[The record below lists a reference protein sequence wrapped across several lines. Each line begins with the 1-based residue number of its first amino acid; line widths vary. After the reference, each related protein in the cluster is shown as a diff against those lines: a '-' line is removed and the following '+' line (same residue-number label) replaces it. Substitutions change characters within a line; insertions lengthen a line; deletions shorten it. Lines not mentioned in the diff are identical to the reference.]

1 MKDLTEQDFLSGKV
15 NLHIHTNYSDG
26 KADFKKVLDNA
37 KKNGYKLIS
46 ITDHNT
52 VEGHKHYQDE
62 ILVTGVEFD
71 CWFGYVFIHLLAYN
85 IDVNHPSLCPFLA
98 KTKAETATVKA
109 EKKETA
115 AAKAIETK
123 KDTTKKLETKAAVLV
138 DTPEVQAEEV
148 KETVKKAAK
157 KVAAKADDTAEK
169 AVKTVKKAAAKK
181 TAAKTTKKAELKTE
195 FFLQFSGK
203 EYTEKEILKKVKDV
217 WTKDLKNK
225 VGDMKDVK
233 IYLKPEESAA
243 YYVVNGDTT
252 GRVDL

>member
-1 MKDLTEQDFLSGKV
+1 MVT
-15 NLHIHTNYSDG
+15 
-26 KADFKKVLDNA
+26 KKT
-37 KKNGYKLIS
+37 S
-46 ITDHNT
+46 ST
-52 VEGHKHYQDE
+52 
-62 ILVTGVEFD
+62 
-71 CWFGYVFIHLLAYN
+71 
-85 IDVNHPSLCPFLA
+85 
-98 KTKAETATVKA
+98 TKAETATVKA

-123 KDTTKKLETKAAVLV
+123 KDT
-138 DTPEVQAEEV
+138 
-148 KETVKKAAK
+148 AK
-157 KVAAKADDTAEK
+157 KVAAKAEDTAEK

-181 TAAKTTKKAELKTE
+181 TATKTTKKAELKTE

-252 GRVDL
+252 GKIDL

>member
-1 MKDLTEQDFLSGKV
+1 MVT
-15 NLHIHTNYSDG
+15 
-26 KADFKKVLDNA
+26 KKT
-37 KKNGYKLIS
+37 S
-46 ITDHNT
+46 ST
-52 VEGHKHYQDE
+52 
-62 ILVTGVEFD
+62 
-71 CWFGYVFIHLLAYN
+71 
-85 IDVNHPSLCPFLA
+85 
-98 KTKAETATVKA
+98 TKAETATVKA

-148 KETVKKAAK
+148 KETVKK
-157 KVAAKADDTAEK
+157 
-169 AVKTVKKAAAKK
+169 AAKK

-252 GRVDL
+252 GKIDL

>member
-1 MKDLTEQDFLSGKV
+1 MVT
-15 NLHIHTNYSDG
+15 
-26 KADFKKVLDNA
+26 KKT
-37 KKNGYKLIS
+37 S
-46 ITDHNT
+46 ST
-52 VEGHKHYQDE
+52 
-62 ILVTGVEFD
+62 
-71 CWFGYVFIHLLAYN
+71 
-85 IDVNHPSLCPFLA
+85 
-98 KTKAETATVKA
+98 TKAETATVKA

-123 KDTTKKLETKAAVLV
+123 KDKTKKLETKAAVLV

-157 KVAAKADDTAEK
+157 KVAAKAEDTAEK
-169 AVKTVKKAAAKK
+169 AVKTVKKAAKK

>member
-1 MKDLTEQDFLSGKV
+1 MVT
-15 NLHIHTNYSDG
+15 
-26 KADFKKVLDNA
+26 KKT
-37 KKNGYKLIS
+37 S
-46 ITDHNT
+46 ST
-52 VEGHKHYQDE
+52 
-62 ILVTGVEFD
+62 
-71 CWFGYVFIHLLAYN
+71 
-85 IDVNHPSLCPFLA
+85 
-98 KTKAETATVKA
+98 TKAETATVKA

-157 KVAAKADDTAEK
+157 KVAAKAEDTAEK

-181 TAAKTTKKAELKTE
+181 TKKADLKTE

-252 GRVDL
+252 GKIDL

>member
-1 MKDLTEQDFLSGKV
+1 MVT
-15 NLHIHTNYSDG
+15 
-26 KADFKKVLDNA
+26 KKT
-37 KKNGYKLIS
+37 S
-46 ITDHNT
+46 ST
-52 VEGHKHYQDE
+52 
-62 ILVTGVEFD
+62 
-71 CWFGYVFIHLLAYN
+71 
-85 IDVNHPSLCPFLA
+85 
-98 KTKAETATVKA
+98 TKAETATVKA

-157 KVAAKADDTAEK
+157 KVAAKAEDT

-181 TAAKTTKKAELKTE
+181 TAAKTTKKADLKTE

-252 GRVDL
+252 GKIDL

>member
-1 MKDLTEQDFLSGKV
+1 MVT
-15 NLHIHTNYSDG
+15 
-26 KADFKKVLDNA
+26 KKT
-37 KKNGYKLIS
+37 S
-46 ITDHNT
+46 ST
-52 VEGHKHYQDE
+52 
-62 ILVTGVEFD
+62 
-71 CWFGYVFIHLLAYN
+71 
-85 IDVNHPSLCPFLA
+85 
-98 KTKAETATVKA
+98 TKAETATVKA

-123 KDTTKKLETKAAVLV
+123 KDKTKKLETKAAVLV

-157 KVAAKADDTAEK
+157 KVAAKAEDTAEK
-169 AVKTVKKAAAKK
+169 AVKTVKKAAKK

-203 EYTEKEILKKVKDV
+203 QYTEKEILKKVKDV

-252 GRVDL
+252 GKIDL

>member
-1 MKDLTEQDFLSGKV
+1 MVT
-15 NLHIHTNYSDG
+15 
-26 KADFKKVLDNA
+26 KKT
-37 KKNGYKLIS
+37 S
-46 ITDHNT
+46 ST
-52 VEGHKHYQDE
+52 
-62 ILVTGVEFD
+62 
-71 CWFGYVFIHLLAYN
+71 
-85 IDVNHPSLCPFLA
+85 
-98 KTKAETATVKA
+98 TKAETATVKA

-123 KDTTKKLETKAAVLV
+123 KDKTKKLETKAAVLV

-157 KVAAKADDTAEK
+157 KVAAKAEDTAEK
-169 AVKTVKKAAAKK
+169 AVKTVKKAAKK
-181 TAAKTTKKAELKTE
+181 TAAKTTKKADLKTE

-203 EYTEKEILKKVKDV
+203 EYTEKEILKTVKDV

-252 GRVDL
+252 GKIDL

>member
-1 MKDLTEQDFLSGKV
+1 MVT
-15 NLHIHTNYSDG
+15 
-26 KADFKKVLDNA
+26 KKT
-37 KKNGYKLIS
+37 S
-46 ITDHNT
+46 ST
-52 VEGHKHYQDE
+52 
-62 ILVTGVEFD
+62 
-71 CWFGYVFIHLLAYN
+71 
-85 IDVNHPSLCPFLA
+85 
-98 KTKAETATVKA
+98 TKAETVTVKA

-123 KDTTKKLETKAAVLV
+123 KDKTKKLETKAAVLV

-157 KVAAKADDTAEK
+157 KVAAKAEDTAEK
-169 AVKTVKKAAAKK
+169 AVKTVKKAAKK
-181 TAAKTTKKAELKTE
+181 TAAKTTKKADLKTE

-252 GRVDL
+252 GKIDL

>member
-1 MKDLTEQDFLSGKV
+1 MVT
-15 NLHIHTNYSDG
+15 
-26 KADFKKVLDNA
+26 KKT
-37 KKNGYKLIS
+37 S
-46 ITDHNT
+46 ST
-52 VEGHKHYQDE
+52 
-62 ILVTGVEFD
+62 
-71 CWFGYVFIHLLAYN
+71 
-85 IDVNHPSLCPFLA
+85 
-98 KTKAETATVKA
+98 TKAETATVKA

-157 KVAAKADDTAEK
+157 KVAAKAENTAEK
-169 AVKTVKKAAAKK
+169 AVKTVKKAAKK

-252 GRVDL
+252 GKIDL

>member
-1 MKDLTEQDFLSGKV
+1 MVT
-15 NLHIHTNYSDG
+15 
-26 KADFKKVLDNA
+26 KKT
-37 KKNGYKLIS
+37 S
-46 ITDHNT
+46 ST
-52 VEGHKHYQDE
+52 
-62 ILVTGVEFD
+62 
-71 CWFGYVFIHLLAYN
+71 
-85 IDVNHPSLCPFLA
+85 
-98 KTKAETATVKA
+98 TKAETATVKA

-123 KDTTKKLETKAAVLV
+123 KDTTKKLERKAAVLV

-157 KVAAKADDTAEK
+157 KVAAKAEDTAEK

-181 TAAKTTKKAELKTE
+181 TAAKTTKTE

-252 GRVDL
+252 GKIDL